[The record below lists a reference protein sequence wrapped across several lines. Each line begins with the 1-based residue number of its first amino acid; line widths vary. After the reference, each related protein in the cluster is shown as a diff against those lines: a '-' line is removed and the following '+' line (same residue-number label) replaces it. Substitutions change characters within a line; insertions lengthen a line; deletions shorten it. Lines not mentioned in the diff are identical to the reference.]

1 MPCELL
7 WPCAFRSP
15 APRSPPHAQV
25 VAEPARLP
33 AAMTRR
39 LLSTMLVG
47 SAAGFA
53 PSSPL
58 RHQAS
63 ALVAAPA
70 AVAGLQHGASFAAAP
85 VLWAVRCQPAMC
97 RDGGGSDGSAA
108 ASPLPQHAVKAPRRI
123 RSGEGSEPRNG
134 RSVTRVAGRRGTQ
147 RNVVREQGKATQV
160 RELQRLHITGG
171 TARGRRIVTPD
182 VYMRPMMSRVR
193 EALYSVLQM
202 TGVLR
207 SSAAHLDLFSGA
219 GTVGLESLSR
229 GVGTATFVDF
239 SRVCA
244 QAIRE
249 NAAAI
254 GFGDRATVLEAR
266 VDAVLLQPAAFGLT
280 RPFELVTVTPPYEE
294 VVYADLVELVA
305 NSPLVDEDTLV
316 VFEYPVELGC
326 FPPTLADGRLVGLRN
341 RKYGRTVLG
350 LYVYRPSGR
359 LGLQPFSEEFVTLD
373 KK

>member
-1 MPCELL
+1 M
-7 WPCAFRSP
+7 
-15 APRSPPHAQV
+15 
-25 VAEPARLP
+25 
-33 AAMTRR
+33 
-39 LLSTMLVG
+39 
-47 SAAGFA
+47 
-53 PSSPL
+53 
-58 RHQAS
+58 
-63 ALVAAPA
+63 
-70 AVAGLQHGASFAAAP
+70 
-85 VLWAVRCQPAMC
+85 
-97 RDGGGSDGSAA
+97 
-108 ASPLPQHAVKAPRRI
+108 
-123 RSGEGSEPRNG
+123 
-134 RSVTRVAGRRGTQ
+134 
-147 RNVVREQGKATQV
+147 
-160 RELQRLHITGG
+160 
-171 TARGRRIVTPD
+171 
-182 VYMRPMMSRVR
+182 
-193 EALYSVLQM
+193 
-202 TGVLR
+202 
-207 SSAAHLDLFSGA
+207 
-219 GTVGLESLSR
+219 
-229 GVGTATFVDF
+229 
-239 SRVCA
+239 CA